1 MPVIIFEGTKLTKDQ
16 KEKLVKELTKVAAD
30 IMEKPQEVFSVLLK
44 ENELDNIGAGGK
56 LLSDIQ
62 NQ

>member
-44 ENELDNIGAGGK
+44 ENELENIGAGGK
-56 LLSDIQ
+56 LLSDI
-62 NQ
+62 